1 MSPLRSA
8 FGAPPQGGTAGGPA
22 KPVPQRLLD
31 TSGESS
37 SVQVPQRSLFGDI
50 LDWLLVPLLLLWPL
64 SVVIIWIAAQ
74 GVANRP
80 FDRELGETA
89 RTLAR
94 RVSISPAAGG
104 GGAATARI
112 ELAESS
118 AAILRGERGDDFFF
132 QVLGTRGERIAG
144 DRVLPVPAEA
154 SVPDGEP
161 RFRDDELDGRAVRVA
176 YLWVPVAGPAGATP
190 PLVQVAETLG
200 KRSELA
206 TEIARGVMLSQFAI
220 LPLAVLLIWYALMR
234 GLRPLEALQRR
245 IRRRA
250 IGDLSPI
257 DETAAPE
264 EVSPLVGAIN
274 DLLARLDRSIGAQK
288 HFLAD
293 AAHQLKTPLAGLRMQ
308 AELAQRELDAGD
320 AKAARRSMVQIA
332 RSSQQA
338 AHMVNQLLSM
348 ARAEEGH
355 EARRLQPFNLAA
367 LATEVV
373 RDFVPRALAKGL
385 DLGYEGPEAKDPA
398 APKIVGEAVLV
409 RELIR
414 NLVDNA
420 AQYTPAG
427 GTVTVRLLPE
437 PHGQGALLQIE
448 DNGPGI
454 PEAERELVFQPFYRA
469 QASMGTEIDG
479 SGLGLA
485 IVREIAERQGGGVV
499 IEASNPNAAAAP
511 GTRVSVR
518 LPAVPDPSGRRGT
531 GLAGP
536 LALPP

>member
-1 MSPLRSA
+1 LPREDRGL
-8 FGAPPQGGTAGGPA
+8 
-22 KPVPQRLLD
+22 KPVPARAALEAIERAQRGD
-31 TSGESS
+31 DAARSS
-37 SVQVPQRSLFGDI
+37 RSLFGDI

-94 RVSISPAAGG
+94 RVSISPALG
-104 GGAATARI
+104 GGAPTARI

-118 AAILRGERGDDFFF
+118 AAILRGEREDEFFF

-154 SVPDGEP
+154 PVADGEP
-161 RFRDDELDGRAVRVA
+161 RFRDDELDARPVRVA

-190 PLVQVAETLG
+190 PLVQVAETLD
-200 KRSELA
+200 KRSQLA

-245 IRRRA
+245 IRQRA

-274 DLLARLDRSIGAQK
+274 DLFERVDRSIGAQK

-308 AELAQRELDAGD
+308 AELAQREIDAGD
-320 AKAARRSMVQIA
+320 ARAARRSLVQIA

-338 AHMVNQLLSM
+338 AHMVNQLLAM
-348 ARAEEGH
+348 ARAEDGN
-355 EARRLQPFNLAA
+355 EARRVQPFNLAA
-367 LATEVV
+367 VATEVV

-385 DLGYEGPEAKDPA
+385 DLGYEGPEAKDA
-398 APKIVGEAVLV
+398 QAPKIVGEPLLV
-409 RELIR
+409 RELTR

-420 AQYTPAG
+420 VQYTPAG
-427 GTVTVRLLPE
+427 GTVTVRLLPDR
-437 PHGQGALLQIE
+437 HGQVVVLQIE
-448 DNGPGI
+448 DDGPGI

-485 IVREIAERQGGGVV
+485 IVREIAERQGGSVF
-499 IEASNPNAAAAP
+499 IEASSSKAASP

-518 LPAVPDPSGRRGT
+518 LPSM
-531 GLAGP
+531 GP
-536 LALPP
+536 

>member
-1 MSPLRSA
+1 LL
-8 FGAPPQGGTAGGPA
+8 PA
-22 KPVPQRLLD
+22 RAALEAIKRAQRGED
-31 TSGESS
+31 TTRP
-37 SVQVPQRSLFGDI
+37 PQRSLFGDI

-94 RVSISPAAGG
+94 RVSANTAVAGSAPG
-104 GGAATARI
+104 ARI

-118 AAILRGERGDDFFF
+118 AAILRGEREEDFFF
-132 QVLGTRGERIAG
+132 QVLGTRGERLAG
-144 DRVLPVPAEA
+144 DTVLPVPSETP
-154 SVPDGEP
+154 VVDGEP
-161 RFRDDELDGRAVRVA
+161 RFRDDELDGRPVRVA
-176 YLWVPVAGPAGATP
+176 YLWVPLTVPAGATP
-190 PLVQVAETLG
+190 PLVQVAETLD
-200 KRSELA
+200 KRSQLA

-245 IRRRA
+245 IRQRA

-274 DLLARLDRSIGAQK
+274 DLFERLDRSIGAQK

-308 AELAQRELDAGD
+308 AELAQREIDGGD

-338 AHMVNQLLSM
+338 AHMVNQLLAM
-348 ARAEEGH
+348 ARAEDAN
-355 EARRLQPFNLAA
+355 EARRTQPFNLAA
-367 LATEVV
+367 VATEVV

-385 DLGYEGPEAKDPA
+385 DLGYEGPGARDAA
-398 APKIVGEAVLV
+398 APRIVGEAMLV

-414 NLVDNA
+414 NLLDNA
-420 AQYTPAG
+420 VQYTPGG
-427 GTVTVRLLPE
+427 GTVTVRLQHE
-437 PHGQGALLQIE
+437 PQGRLVLLQIE

-454 PEAERELVFQPFYRA
+454 PEAERELVFRPFYRA
-469 QASMGTEIDG
+469 QAAMGTEIDG

-485 IVREIAERQGGGVV
+485 IVREIAERQGGDVSV
-499 IEASNPNAAAAP
+499 EASNPQADPP
-511 GTRVSVR
+511 GTRFTVR
-518 LPAVPDPSGRRGT
+518 LPTSAT
-531 GLAGP
+531 TA
-536 LALPP
+536 